1 MIAAFQPRVC
11 RTAPLSLL
19 RSPRA
24 SRVASLLCAAA
35 LLTGCTT
42 FSKDGGFDPIAR
54 TARDKLGQ
62 DAQWARTPEEAGL
75 LKSEV
80 RKLLAQPLTPE
91 AAVQIALWN
100 NPGLQASY
108 AQLQLSEAD
117 LVEAGRLPGLRL
129 SRLRATHPAIGPKI
143 EELIGFNLLALLT
156 LPARMESQKSR
167 FAQVQ
172 LDTAAT
178 MLRLA
183 FDTRKAFYQAV
194 AAQQNRGYMEDVRE
208 AAAASAELA
217 LRMERAGNF
226 SRLAQLR
233 ERSFHAQT
241 QTEVTRVIAE
251 QVGARERLTRL
262 LGLSGADINYTL
274 PDRLPELPASAQELP
289 DAEGIAMRE
298 RLDVRAARAE
308 ADALSRE
315 LGLTKVTRYLNALE
329 LSHARIREGSRD
341 GNEPT
346 RSGWEWA
353 IEIPIFDFGSARNAR
368 AEALY
373 MQSASRIA
381 QTAVN
386 AQSEV
391 REAYQG
397 YRSAYDLAKHYS
409 TEVVPLKKKVSDEML
424 LRYNGMLA
432 SVFELLAD
440 AREQVQAVNG
450 AINAQRDFWI
460 ADTELRSAL
469 AGKPSG
475 LGSLAATASRD

>member
-1 MIAAFQPRVC
+1 MFAVFSPRPV
-11 RTAPLSLL
+11 LL
-19 RSPRA
+19 R
-24 SRVASLLCAAA
+24 AA
-35 LLTGCTT
+35 LLTGALALAGCTT
-42 FSKDGGFDPIAR
+42 FSKDGGFDPVAQ

-62 DAQWARTPEEAGL
+62 DAQWARTPEQSGK
-75 LKSEV
+75 LKEEV

-108 AQLQLSEAD
+108 AQLQITEAD
-117 LVEAGRLPGLRL
+117 LVEAGRPPGLRL
-129 SRLRATHPAIGPKI
+129 SRLRATHPDIGPKI

-156 LPARMESQKSR
+156 IPARVEAQKSR

-172 LDTAAT
+172 ADTAAT

-183 FDTRKAFYQAV
+183 FDTRIAYFQAV
-194 AAQQNRGYMEDVRE
+194 AAQQGRAYMEQVRE
-208 AAAASAELA
+208 SAGASAELA
-217 LRMERAGNF
+217 QRMERAGNF
-226 SRLAQLR
+226 SRLAHLR
-233 ERSFHAQT
+233 ERGFYLDAMAQA
-241 QTEVTRVIAE
+241 TRAANA

-262 LGLSGADINYTL
+262 MGLAGADANYTL
-274 PDRLPELPASAQELP
+274 PERLPEIPAGAQDLP
-289 DAEGIAMRE
+289 DAEATAMRE
-298 RLDVRAARAE
+298 RLDVRAARAQ

-315 LGLTKVTRYLNALE
+315 LGLTKVTRYVNAIE
-329 LSHARIREGSRD
+329 LSHARIREGND
-341 GNEPT
+341 PA

-353 IEIPIFDFGSARNAR
+353 IEIPIFDFGSSRHAR

-373 MQSASRIA
+373 MQSVNRITE
-381 QTAVN
+381 TAVN

-397 YRSAYDLAKHYS
+397 YRNAYELARHYN
-409 TEVVPLKKKVSDEML
+409 TELVPLKKKVSDEML

-450 AINAQRDFWI
+450 AISAQRDFWI
-460 ADTELRSAL
+460 ADTELRMAL
-469 AGKPSG
+469 TGKPTG
-475 LGSLAATASRD
+475 FASLTANAGAAKE